1 MPQLS
6 LIKVKC
12 GSSLMS
18 YTYVIA
24 RNRSDL
30 PITPLRAR

>member
-12 GSSLMS
+12 RSSLMS
-18 YTYVIA
+18 YTEVIA
-24 RNRSDL
+24 RYRSDL
-30 PITPLRAR
+30 PINYC